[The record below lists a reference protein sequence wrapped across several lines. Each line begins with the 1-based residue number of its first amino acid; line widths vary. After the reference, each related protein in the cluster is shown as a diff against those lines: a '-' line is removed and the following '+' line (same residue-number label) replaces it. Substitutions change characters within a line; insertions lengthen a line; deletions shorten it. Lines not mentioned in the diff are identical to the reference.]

1 MILRSTFAFTAC
13 SLAILPVVAQA
24 PGLGSINTQ
33 LREQETKDSQLMW
46 FLHEV
51 TDVYGPRLTG
61 SPGLRTAQDFAVGQM
76 VKWGF
81 SNVHLE
87 AWNFNHP
94 GWQNWDL
101 EANVVSPFQQPLNV
115 RAVAWTPGTNGQV
128 QGPVLVVEPPQPPPA
143 AAAGGGGRGGG
154 GRGGGGRGGGLT
166 AEQLA
171 AIQNPGTAPPPMPV
185 VTPIERKPVTQ
196 ADLDAYLA
204 SIKDKVRGA
213 IVFYG
218 PHVEVAEN
226 FVPAPLRRAEDTY
239 TQPAGRGGGGG
250 GRGRGGAAAAAP
262 AGTPAAAD
270 TPATADTPAAA
281 AGGRGRGGR
290 NGRGGA
296 GGAAPEGL
304 TAAEITQQVNKF
316 LIDNG
321 ALVKVTDAGRAY
333 GVIAQQSNAGYNENP
348 NSPNLP
354 SLLMGNEDY
363 GRIYRT
369 ATIDHIP
376 VVLRINIHN
385 EFYPSGRTV
394 YNVVG
399 ELPGT
404 DKADEVVMN
413 GGHFDSWNPATGA
426 TDNAAGGAVA
436 VEALRLI
443 QTLNLPHRRTLRV
456 ALWSGEE
463 EGLYGSIAY
472 VAQHFGSAEN
482 PKPEWFK
489 LDAYLNLDDGT
500 GKPRGASVFGPPEA
514 ASMVQTAM
522 DNFKDWGFYRVN
534 PTLGRNTGGTDSTS
548 FNNAGLPGVGYNQD
562 PFDYNTYTHHT
573 NFDTYER
580 IYEPDMREAAVEEAL
595 SLYALANAD
604 QMVPRC
610 SVATMPPPPAGRG
623 GGGRGAAN
631 APAGNATAPA
641 GNVPAT
647 PAGRGGGRGNVP
659 VTPVAAFALPAGV
672 TAPERPNPCVA
683 APPTQ
688 AAPVSWPSAN
698 AAAQPH

>member
-1 MILRSTFAFTAC
+1 MTLRFVHTLAAC
-13 SLAILPVVAQA
+13 SLAILPALAQA
-24 PGLGSINTQ
+24 PGLATVNSQ
-33 LREQETKDSQLMW
+33 LREQETKDSQVMW
-46 FLHEV
+46 WLHEV

-61 SPGLRTAQDFAVGQM
+61 SPGLRAAQDFAVGQM

-101 EANVVSPFQQPLNV
+101 EANAVSPFQQPLNV
-115 RAVAWTPGTNGQV
+115 RAVAWTPGTNGPV
-128 QGPVLVVEPPQPPPA
+128 QGPVLVVEPPQPP
-143 AAAGGGGRGGG
+143 AGAGRGGRGGGRGG
-154 GRGGGGRGGGLT
+154 RGGAGAMT
-166 AEQLA
+166 PEQLA
-171 AIQNPGTAPPPMPV
+171 AIANPGSSPPPMPAAK
-185 VTPIERKPVTQ
+185 PSENKPVSQ

-213 IVFYG
+213 IIFYG
-218 PHVEVAEN
+218 PHVQVEEN
-226 FVPAPLRRAEDTY
+226 FVPAPLRREEDSWS
-239 TQPAGRGGGGG
+239 QPGGRGGRGGPAAAARG
-250 GRGRGGAAAAAP
+250 GRGGAA
-262 AGTPAAAD
+262 GD
-270 TPATADTPAAA
+270 
-281 AGGRGRGGR
+281 
-290 NGRGGA
+290 
-296 GGAAPEGL
+296 AAPEGL
-304 TAAEITQQVNKF
+304 TAAQISQQVNKF
-316 LIDNG
+316 LIENG

-333 GVIAQQSNAGYNENP
+333 GIIAQQSSAGYNENP
-348 NSPNLP
+348 DNPNLP
-354 SLLMGNEDY
+354 TLLMGNEDY

-369 ATIDHIP
+369 ATIDHIS
-376 VVLRINIHN
+376 VVLRINIHS
-385 EFYPSGRTV
+385 EFYPAGRTV

-514 ASMVQTAM
+514 AAMVQNAM

-534 PTLGRNTGGTDSTS
+534 PTIGRQTGGTDSTS
-548 FNNAGLPGVGYNQD
+548 FNNAGLPGVGYSQD
-562 PFDYNTYTHHT
+562 PFDYNSYTHHT

-595 SLYALANAD
+595 TLYSLANAD
-604 QMVPRC
+604 RMVPRC
-610 SVATMPPPPAGRG
+610 SAVTMPPPPAPGGRG
-623 GGGRGAAN
+623 GG
-631 APAGNATAPA
+631 
-641 GNVPAT
+641 
-647 PAGRGGGRGNVP
+647 AGRAGTNVP
-659 VTPVAAFALPAGV
+659 VTPVAEFRLPAGV
-672 TAPERPNPCVA
+672 TAPERPNPCTA
-683 APPTQ
+683 APPTE
-688 AAPVSWPSAN
+688 AAPVSWPTPASGGK
-698 AAAQPH
+698 

>member
-1 MILRSTFAFTAC
+1 MTLRLAFTLTAC
-13 SLAILPVVAQA
+13 SLAILPATAQA
-24 PGLGSINTQ
+24 PGLAAVNAQ
-33 LREQETKDSQLMW
+33 LRQQETTDSQLMW
-46 FLHEV
+46 WLHEV

-61 SPGLRTAQDFAVGQM
+61 SPGLRAAQDFAVGQM

-101 EANVVSPFQQPLNV
+101 EANTVSPFQQPLNV
-115 RAVAWTPGTNGQV
+115 RAVSWTPGTNGPV
-128 QGPVLVVEPPQPPPA
+128 QGPVLVVEPPQPP
-143 AAAGGGGRGGG
+143 AGAGRGGRGGAGRGGG
-154 GRGGGGRGGGLT
+154 GRGDGLT
-166 AEQLA
+166 PEQLT
-171 AIQNPGTAPPPMPV
+171 AIRNAGSAPPPMPAAKAN
-185 VTPIERKPVTQ
+185 ENKPVTQ
-196 ADLDAYLA
+196 AELDNYLA

-213 IVFYG
+213 IIFYG
-218 PHVEVAEN
+218 PHVQTEEN
-226 FVPAPLRRAEDTY
+226 FVPAPLRRTEDSWS
-239 TQPAGRGGGGG
+239 QAAGRGGGRAA
-250 GRGRGGAAAAAP
+250 RGPAAAAA
-262 AGTPAAAD
+262 D
-270 TPATADTPAAA
+270 
-281 AGGRGRGGR
+281 AGGRGGRGGR
-290 NGRGGA
+290 GA
-296 GGAAPEGL
+296 QGDAAPEGL
-304 TAAEITQQVNKF
+304 TAAAIAGQVSKF
-316 LIDNG
+316 LIANG
-321 ALVKVTDAGRAY
+321 ALARVTDAGRAY
-333 GVIAQQSNAGYNENP
+333 GVIAQQSAAGYNENP
-348 NSPNLP
+348 DNPNLP

-376 VVLRINIHN
+376 VVLRVNIHN
-385 EFYPSGRTV
+385 EFYPAGSTV

-404 DKADEVVMN
+404 DKADEVVMA

-426 TDNAAGGAVA
+426 TDNAAGSAVA
-436 VEALRLI
+436 MEALRLI
-443 QTLNLPHRRTLRV
+443 HVLKMPHRRTIRV

-500 GKPRGASVFGPPEA
+500 GKPRSASVFGPPEA
-514 ASMVQTAM
+514 AAMVQTAM

-534 PTLGRNTGGTDSTS
+534 PTLGRQTGGTDSTA
-548 FNNAGLPGVGYNQD
+548 FNNAGLPGVGYSQD

-595 SLYALANAD
+595 TLYALANAD
-604 QMVPRC
+604 QMLPRC
-610 SVATMPPPPAGRG
+610 SAATMPPPPAGRG
-623 GGGRGAAN
+623 GRGRGA
-631 APAGNATAPA
+631 
-641 GNVPAT
+641 
-647 PAGRGGGRGNVP
+647 GNVP
-659 VTPVAAFALPAGV
+659 VTPVAEFMLPPGV
-672 TAPERPNPCVA
+672 TPPERPSPCTA
-683 APPTQ
+683 APPSQ

-698 AAAQPH
+698 TPAQQR

>member
-1 MILRSTFAFTAC
+1 MTLRLTCTLTAC
-13 SLAILPVVAQA
+13 SLAILPALAQA
-24 PGLGSINTQ
+24 PSLANINTQ

-46 FLHEV
+46 WLHEV
-51 TDVYGPRLTG
+51 TDVYGPRVTG
-61 SPGLRTAQDFAVGQM
+61 SPGLRAAQDFAVGQM

-101 EANVVSPFQQPLNV
+101 QANAISPFQQPLNV
-115 RAVAWTPGTNGQV
+115 RAVAWTPGSNGPV
-128 QGPVLVVEPPQPPPA
+128 QGPVVVVEPPQPP
-143 AAAGGGGRGGG
+143 AGAGRGGRGGG
-154 GRGGGGRGGGLT
+154 GGFGGGRGGGLT
-166 AEQLA
+166 PEELA
-171 AIQNPGTAPPPMPV
+171 AIQNPGSAPPPMPPV
-185 VTPIERKPVTQ
+185 VARENKPVTQ
-196 ADLDAYLA
+196 ADLDSYLA

-213 IVFYG
+213 VIFYG
-218 PHVEVAEN
+218 PHVQVAEN
-226 FVPAPLRRAEDTY
+226 FVPAPLRRDENSWS
-239 TQPAGRGGGGG
+239 QPG
-250 GRGRGGAAAAAP
+250 GRGRRGGAP
-262 AGTPAAAD
+262 
-270 TPATADTPAAA
+270 TAAAA
-281 AGGRGRGGR
+281 AGGRGGRG
-290 NGRGGA
+290 GRGGA
-296 GGAAPEGL
+296 TAADGAPAEGL
-304 TAAEITQQVNKF
+304 TAAEVAQQVNKF
-316 LIDNG
+316 LIENG

-333 GVIAQQSNAGYNENP
+333 GVIAQQSSAGYNENP
-348 NSPNLP
+348 NNPNLP

-369 ATIDHIP
+369 VTIDHIP

-385 EFYPSGRTV
+385 EFYPTGRTV

-399 ELPGT
+399 ELPGS

-413 GGHFDSWNPATGA
+413 GGHFDSWNAATGA

-443 QTLNLPHRRTLRV
+443 QTLNLPHRRTIRV

-482 PKPEWFK
+482 PKPEWFR

-514 ASMVQTAM
+514 AAMVQTAM
-522 DNFKDWGFYRVN
+522 DNFKDWGFYHVN
-534 PTLGRNTGGTDSTS
+534 PTLGRQTGGTDSTS
-548 FNNAGLPGVGYNQD
+548 FNNAGLPGVGYSQD

-580 IYEPDMREAAVEEAL
+580 IYEPDMREAAIEEAL
-595 SLYALANAD
+595 TLYALANAD

-610 SVATMPPPPAGRG
+610 SAATMPAPPAGRG
-623 GGGRGAAN
+623 GGGRAA
-631 APAGNATAPA
+631 G
-641 GNVPAT
+641 
-647 PAGRGGGRGNVP
+647 GRGAGNVP
-659 VTPVAAFALPAGV
+659 VTPVAPFSLPPGV
-672 TAPERPNPCVA
+672 NPPERPNPCTA
-683 APPTQ
+683 APPAQ
-688 AAPVSWPSAN
+688 AAPVSLPTASAPG
-698 AAAQPH
+698 QRR